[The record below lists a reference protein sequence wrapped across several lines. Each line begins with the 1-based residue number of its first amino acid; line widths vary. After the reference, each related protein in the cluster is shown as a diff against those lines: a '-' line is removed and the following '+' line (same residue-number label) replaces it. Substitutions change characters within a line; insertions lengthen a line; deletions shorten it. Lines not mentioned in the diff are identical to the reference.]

1 MKRLLDIEHTDWQQS
16 FAVSQQND
24 AIAAFE
30 QGSVINFPHLAF
42 ALNEKE
48 KQFLS
53 PDCVDPKSKN
63 ISYDIRVN
71 RLSNTV
77 VEGEARDLLHAM
89 MRRYAEYTKI
99 LLTNLFP
106 QYQQELHQART
117 SYRPVQAKGRKSSS
131 RKDDT
136 CLHVDAFPSTP
147 TGGERIIRVFCN
159 VNPNGEPRVW
169 RVGDRFEEVAERFA
183 RNLPKASAIKANFMN
198 IFKLTKSY
206 RTAYDHYML
215 ELHDAMKFDDDY
227 QKNADQQ
234 EVQLQ
239 PGSTWMV
246 FTDSVPHA
254 AMSGQFMFEQ
264 TFHLPV
270 DAMRS
275 PELSPL
281 RILEQKLQKT
291 LV

>member
-1 MKRLLDIEHTDWQQS
+1 MKRLFNIEHTDWQQH
-16 FAVSQQND
+16 FTEVQQAD
-24 AIAAFE
+24 AINAFE
-30 QGSVINFPHLAF
+30 RGCVVNLPHLAF
-42 ALNEKE
+42 ALTDHE

-53 PDCVDPKSKN
+53 PDCVDPKSKS
-63 ISYDIRVN
+63 ISYDVRVD
-71 RLSNTV
+71 RLSNTI
-77 VEGEARDLLHAM
+77 VEGKSRELLHGM

-99 LLTNLFP
+99 LLTHLFP
-106 QYQQELHQART
+106 QYERALRQART
-117 SYRPVQAKGRKSSS
+117 SYRPVQAKGRSSSS

-136 CLHVDAFPSTP
+136 RLHVDAFPSTP

-169 RVGDRFEEVAERFA
+169 RVGNRFEDVAERFVDK
-183 RNLPKASAIKANFMN
+183 LPKASAMKAGFLN

-215 ELHDAMKFDDDY
+215 ELHDAMKFDDGY
-227 QKNADQQ
+227 QQITDQQ
-234 EVQLQ
+234 EILLP

-246 FTDSVPHA
+246 FTDRVPHA
-254 AMSGQFMFEQ
+254 AMSGQYLFEQ

-270 DAMRS
+270 AAMQE

-281 RILEQKLQKT
+281 RILEQKLQQE